1 MYFIKDFKVRF
12 DNNISEQDLRMF
24 KIKNKISGCFKS
36 IEGAENY
43 ASILNIIKTSIKRNI
58 NPYESICNIFNNN
71 ELFA

>member
-43 ASILNIIKTSIKRNI
+43 ASILSIIKTGIKRNI